1 MEKPLVGQK
10 VDQLL
15 DLILERN
22 YETGAKLPNEFELAE
37 DLNVG
42 RSTIREAVRTLVAR
56 NILEVKQGSG
66 TFISPKR
73 GVSEDPFGFSILKN
87 SETLI
92 SDMFAIRL
100 LVEPKM
106 ASLAAQNI
114 KTDQLEVIENLLLK
128 IILALKNELPE
139 IKHLDT
145 EFHKLLAKY
154 SENIVIER
162 FLPTLLVANTNY
174 KKYKKEL
181 INVYE
186 AFLVAF
192 KTKNSVMAE
201 DLMNKYLFLYQ
212 LSNQ

>member
-73 GVSEDPFGFSILKN
+73 GVSEDP
-87 SETLI
+87 
-92 SDMFAIRL
+92 
-100 LVEPKM
+100 LVFP
-106 ASLAAQNI
+106 
-114 KTDQLEVIENLLLK
+114 
-128 IILALKNELPE
+128 
-139 IKHLDT
+139 
-145 EFHKLLAKY
+145 Y
-154 SENIVIER
+154 
-162 FLPTLLVANTNY
+162 
-174 KKYKKEL
+174 
-181 INVYE
+181 
-186 AFLVAF
+186 
-192 KTKNSVMAE
+192 
-201 DLMNKYLFLYQ
+201 
-212 LSNQ
+212 